1 MDMRFGPTTE
11 DGAFRKAS
19 RCLRDCFGVVLLL
32 GLLSGCEPASSD
44 NQNSKP
50 SSAATNSGPTV
61 SSSTTGS
68 SATMLEIPAGRFV
81 MGDPDEVDAAPHEV
95 NISAF
100 YLDKYLVTQDQFQ
113 TLMHDNPSRWK
124 GGNNPVEQVRWSDA
138 VRFCNKRSEAE
149 GLKPCYDLQTWKC
162 DFDADG
168 YRLPTEA
175 EFEYACRAGT
185 GTPYLSGNTS
195 AKLGDFAWFEKNSG
209 GHPHAIGQKQPNAWG
224 LYDMCGNLWEWCN
237 DFYQVDYYA
246 SAARQ
251 DPKGPLEGK
260 TKVVRGGS
268 WRAPAENCRPGYRYN
283 ENPGYADVCFG
294 YDIYGFRC
302 ARKMAGKR

>member
-32 GLLSGCEPASSD
+32 GLLSGCERASSD

-162 DFDADG
+162 DFDA
-168 YRLPTEA
+168 
-175 EFEYACRAGT
+175 
-185 GTPYLSGNTS
+185 N
-195 AKLGDFAWFEKNSG
+195 
-209 GHPHAIGQKQPNAWG
+209 
-224 LYDMCGNLWEWCN
+224 
-237 DFYQVDYYA
+237 
-246 SAARQ
+246 
-251 DPKGPLEGK
+251 
-260 TKVVRGGS
+260 
-268 WRAPAENCRPGYRYN
+268 
-283 ENPGYADVCFG
+283 
-294 YDIYGFRC
+294 
-302 ARKMAGKR
+302 